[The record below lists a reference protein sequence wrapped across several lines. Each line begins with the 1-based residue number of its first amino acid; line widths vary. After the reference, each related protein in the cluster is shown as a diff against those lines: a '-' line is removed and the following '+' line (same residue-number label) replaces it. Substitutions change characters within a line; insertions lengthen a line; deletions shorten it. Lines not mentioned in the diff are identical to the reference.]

1 MLEEKGPDETKA
13 ISYAAI
19 KYGAGLLGLII
30 VLYFIGRH
38 LFPFIRSIF

>member
-1 MLEEKGPDETKA
+1 VTEERGPDETKV

-19 KYGAGLLGLII
+19 RYGTWLLGLII

-38 LFPFIRSIF
+38 FFPFIRSLF